1 VIDLVKFENEKLRS
15 RAVCLWKEAFGDS
28 EEYIN
33 FFLDMHKGCTFVPLI
48 ENGVL
53 VSALYLIDGV
63 LNDVDGFYLFAAA
76 TFKEHRSKGYMARLL
91 KLAEEKAKQKNKS
104 FIALVPAEK
113 SLFDYYSRFGY
124 KTAFYAKKQS
134 KNLPVPK
141 AENRFVWCGEH
152 IDYILA
158 EHAKYGT
165 DILKNDG
172 EIYSVFG
179 GEYIKVPCERNEE
192 YRYGML
198 LELDEKS
205 QRLKQLNSYIGLT
218 LE

>member
-1 VIDLVKFENEKLRS
+1 MILVYFENEDLKKQ
-15 RAVCLWKEAFGDS
+15 AVSLWHEAFGDS

-33 FFLDMHKGCTFVPLI
+33 FFLSAHKGCTFVPLT
-48 ENGVL
+48 ENGEL

-63 LNDVDGFYLFAAA
+63 LNGVEGFYLFAAA
-76 TFKEHRSKGYMARLL
+76 TFKAHRSKGYMARLL
-91 KLAEEKAKQKNKS
+91 QLAEETAKQKNKS

-124 KTAFYAKKQS
+124 KTAFYAKKQA

-141 AENRFVWCGEH
+141 TENRFVWCREH
-152 IDYILA
+152 TDYILD
-158 EHAKYGT
+158 EHEKYGT
-165 DILKNDG
+165 DILEFEG
-172 EIYSVFG
+172 EIYSVFD
-179 GEYIKVPCERNEE
+179 GEFIKVPCERNEE

-198 LELDEKS
+198 LSLDEKS
-205 QRLKQLNSYIGLT
+205 QKLTQLNSYIGLT

>member
-1 VIDLVKFENEKLRS
+1 MKFENEKIRS
-15 RAVCLWKEAFGDS
+15 QAVCLWKEAFGDS

-33 FFLDMHKGCTFVPLI
+33 FFLGTHKGCTFVPLTD
-48 ENGVL
+48 NGEL
-53 VSALYLIDGV
+53 VSALYLIDGT
-63 LNDVDGFYLFAAA
+63 LCGINGFYLFAAA

-141 AENRFVWCGEH
+141 AENRFVWCKEH

-179 GEYIKVPCERNEE
+179 GEYIKVPCKKEEE
-192 YRYGML
+192 YCYGMFL
-198 LELDEKS
+198 ALDEKS
-205 QRLKQLNSYIGLT
+205 QKLTQLNSYIGLT

>member
-1 VIDLVKFENEKLRS
+1 MAKFENEEIRS
-15 RAVCLWKEAFGDS
+15 QAVGLWKEAFGDS

-33 FFLDMHKGCTFVPLI
+33 FFLDTHKGCTFVPLTD
-48 ENGVL
+48 NGVL
-53 VSALYLIDGV
+53 VSALYLIDGTLCGV
-63 LNDVDGFYLFAAA
+63 NGFYLFAAA
-76 TFKEHRSKGYMARLL
+76 TFKEYRSKGYMARLL
-91 KLAEEKAKQKNKS
+91 KLAEEKAKEKNKS

-124 KTAFYAKKQS
+124 KTAFYAKKQA
-134 KNLPVPK
+134 KNLPVPE
-141 AENRFVWCGEH
+141 AENRFVWCSEH

-198 LELDEKS
+198 LALNEKADG
-205 QRLKQLNSYIGLT
+205 LTQLNSYIGLT

>member
-1 VIDLVKFENEKLRS
+1 MILVKFENEKIRS
-15 RAVCLWKEAFGDS
+15 QAVCLWKEAFGDS

-33 FFLDMHKGCTFVPLI
+33 FFLGTHKGCTFVPLTD
-48 ENGVL
+48 NGVL
-53 VSALYLIDGV
+53 VSALYLIDGT
-63 LNDVDGFYLFAAA
+63 LCGINGFYLFAAA

-91 KLAEEKAKQKNKS
+91 KLAEETAKQKNKS

-113 SLFDYYSRFGY
+113 SLFNYYSRFGY

-134 KNLPVPK
+134 KNLPVPQ
-141 AENRFVWCGEH
+141 AENRFVWCKEH

-158 EHAKYGT
+158 EHAEYGT
-165 DILKNDG
+165 DILENDG

-179 GEYIKVPCERNEE
+179 GEYIKVPCEKNEE

-205 QRLKQLNSYIGLT
+205 DRLTQLNSYISLT

>member
-1 VIDLVKFENEKLRS
+1 MKTCISTYSYHRLYK
-15 RAVCLWKEAFGDS
+15 
-28 EEYIN
+28 
-33 FFLDMHKGCTFVPLI
+33 
-48 ENGVL
+48 NGVFTDFD
-53 VSALYLIDGV
+53 AIDQTKEFGADGV
-63 LNDVDGFYLFAAA
+63 
-76 TFKEHRSKGYMARLL
+76 ELL
-91 KLAEEKAKQKNKS
+91 ISED
-104 FIALVPAEK
+104 LVPAEK

-134 KNLPVPK
+134 KNLPVPQ
-141 AENRFVWCGEH
+141 AENRFVWCKEH
-152 IDYILA
+152 IEYILA

-179 GEYIKVPCERNEE
+179 SEYIKVPCERNEE

>member
-1 VIDLVKFENEKLRS
+1 MVKFENEKLRGS
-15 RAVCLWKEAFGDS
+15 AVALWQEAFGDS

-33 FFLDMHKGCTFVPLI
+33 FFLDTHKGCTCVALT
-48 ENGVL
+48 ENGEL
-53 VSALYLIDGV
+53 VSALYLIDGT
-63 LNDVDGFYLFAAA
+63 LNNGEGFYLFAAA
-76 TFKEHRSKGYMARLL
+76 TFKAHRSKGYMARLL
-91 KLAEEKAKQKNKS
+91 KLAEETAKQKNKS

-134 KNLPVPK
+134 KNLPVPQ
-141 AENRFVWCGEH
+141 AENRFVWCKEH

-179 GEYIKVPCERNEE
+179 SEYIKVPCERNEE

>member
-1 VIDLVKFENEKLRS
+1 MILVKFENKEIR
-15 RAVCLWKEAFGDS
+15 RQAVCLWKEAFGDS

-33 FFLDMHKGCTFVPLI
+33 FFLDTHKGCTFVPLI
-48 ENGVL
+48 DNGVL

-63 LNDVDGFYLFAAA
+63 LDGVNGFYLFAAA
-76 TFKEHRSKGYMARLL
+76 TFIENRSKGYMSQLL
-91 KLAEEKAKQKNKS
+91 KLAEEKAEEKNKS

-113 SLFDYYSRFGY
+113 SLFDYYARFGY
-124 KTAFYAKKQS
+124 KTAFYAKKQA

-141 AENRFVWCGEH
+141 AENRFVWCREH

-158 EHAKYGT
+158 EHERYGT
-165 DILKNDG
+165 DILEADG
-172 EIYSVFG
+172 AIYSVFG
-179 GEYIKVPCERNEE
+179 GEYIKVPCEKRDE

-198 LELDEKS
+198 LPLDEKA
-205 QRLKQLNSYIGLT
+205 QKLTQLNSYIGLT

>member
-1 VIDLVKFENEKLRS
+1 MILVKFENEELKKQ
-15 RAVCLWKEAFGDS
+15 AVNLWHEAFGDS

-33 FFLDMHKGCTFVPLI
+33 FFLDTHKGCTFVPLTD
-48 ENGVL
+48 NGGL

-63 LNDVDGFYLFAAA
+63 LDDIDGFYLFAAA
-76 TFKEHRSKGYMARLL
+76 TFKAHRSKGYMGRLL
-91 KLAEEKAKQKNKS
+91 QLAEETAKQKNKS

-124 KTAFYAKKQS
+124 KTAFYAKKQP

-141 AENRFVWCGEH
+141 AENRFVWCREH
-152 IDYILA
+152 TDYILS
-158 EHAKYGT
+158 EHEKYGT
-165 DILKNDG
+165 DILKTDG
-172 EIYSVFG
+172 EIYSVFD

-198 LELDEKS
+198 LSLGEKAD
-205 QRLKQLNSYIGLT
+205 RLTQLNSYIGLT

>member
-1 VIDLVKFENEKLRS
+1 MILVKFENEELKKQ
-15 RAVCLWKEAFGDS
+15 AVSLWHEAFGDG

-33 FFLDMHKGCTFVPLI
+33 FFLDTHKGCTFVPLTD
-48 ENGVL
+48 NGEL

-63 LNDVDGFYLFAAA
+63 LDDIDGFYLFAAA
-76 TFKEHRSKGYMARLL
+76 TFKAHRSKGYMARLL
-91 KLAEEKAKQKNKS
+91 QLAEETAKQKNKS

-124 KTAFYAKKQS
+124 KTAFYAKKQP

-141 AENRFVWCGEH
+141 AENRFVWCREH
-152 IDYILA
+152 TDYIFA
-158 EHAKYGT
+158 EHEKYGT
-165 DILKNDG
+165 DILEFEG
-172 EIYSVFG
+172 EIYSVFD

-198 LELDEKS
+198 LPLDEKAEK
-205 QRLKQLNSYIGLT
+205 LTHLNSYIGLT

>member
-1 VIDLVKFENEKLRS
+1 MILVKFENEELKKQ
-15 RAVCLWKEAFGDS
+15 AVNLWHEAFGDS

-33 FFLDMHKGCTFVPLI
+33 FFLDTHKGCTFVPLTD
-48 ENGVL
+48 NGGL

-63 LNDVDGFYLFAAA
+63 LDDIDGFYLFAAA
-76 TFKEHRSKGYMARLL
+76 TFKAHRSKGYMGRLL
-91 KLAEEKAKQKNKS
+91 QLAEEKAKEKNKS

-124 KTAFYAKKQS
+124 KTAFYAKKQP

-141 AENRFVWCGEH
+141 AENRFVWCREH
-152 IDYILA
+152 TDYILA
-158 EHAKYGT
+158 EREKYGT
-165 DILKNDG
+165 DILKTDG
-172 EIYSVFG
+172 EIYSVFD

-198 LELDEKS
+198 LSLGEKAD
-205 QRLKQLNSYIGLT
+205 RLTQLNSYIGLT

>member
-1 VIDLVKFENEKLRS
+1 MVKFENEKLRGS
-15 RAVCLWKEAFGDS
+15 AVDLWQEAFGDS

-33 FFLDMHKGCTFVPLI
+33 FFLDTHKGCTFVPLT
-48 ENGVL
+48 ENGEL
-53 VSALYLIDGV
+53 VSALYLIDGT
-63 LNDVDGFYLFAAA
+63 LCGINGFYLFAAA

-91 KLAEEKAKQKNKS
+91 KLAEETAKQKNKS

-134 KNLPVPK
+134 KNLPVPQ
-141 AENRFVWCGEH
+141 AENRFVWCKEH

-179 GEYIKVPCERNEE
+179 SEYIKVPCERNEE